1 MKKVK
6 SLSLA
11 ILVLVLFCQTGVQA
25 NLGQFS
31 LGIDKYNDLYMVDS
45 ATGIVHHF
53 DSQTGIY
60 LGKFIDATEIGAKS
74 LTDIS
79 VCACGGAIALL
90 DPLGNTVHVVDF
102 EGTFLWKK
110 DNTEPGL
117 DFKDATAIGICQD
130 SNYEHVILTTKS
142 GKVYHVSP
150 PNEPNK
156 TFPDTYSTPG
166 GAYMDYNKQV
176 FIAETGSKKA
186 IKTDQWGNKLGEFG
200 IGKLSKPVDIA
211 TSEDSDRKIWVC
223 DQENAKLHVF
233 SKDLKHLFDCGEGY
247 LTNPVSVITDYI
259 DSGAYVV
266 EVVDGK
272 PKIHKF
278 DSNGGYL
285 FTILQANNLP
295 VQTLL
300 SAKTDS
306 YVLQNRNNRALNRR
320 LVNQPKLVDGKMF
333 VEAKPVLESLGY
345 TVIWDN
351 KSKMTTFKIKNF
363 TAKIPLS
370 GKPIINGK
378 AVNVSKPVIVSKSK
392 MLISTD
398 FLNQYFDITVNVSGQ
413 TIFLVSPKLQSWQSI
428 PQPDLGKNLFET
440 KCSKCHQTP
449 VPDVRYR
456 SEWSPIVQ
464 RMMAK
469 NPGWISQKEGDLISR
484 YLWGQA
490 KPDKP

>member
-1 MKKVK
+1 MKKGK
-6 SLSLA
+6 PFFLA
-11 ILVLVLFCQTGVQA
+11 MLAMVLLCQTGVQA
-25 NLGQFS
+25 EPGQFS

-45 ATGIVHHF
+45 SSGIVHHF

-60 LGKFIDATEIGAKS
+60 LGKFIDAAEISAKS

-90 DPLGNTVHVVDF
+90 DSLGNAVHVVDF

-110 DNTEPGL
+110 DNSEPGL

-142 GKVYHVSP
+142 GKIYHVSP
-150 PNEPNK
+150 PNEPNRI
-156 TFPDTYSTPG
+156 FPDNYSNPG

-176 FIAETGSKKA
+176 FLAVTGQKKA
-186 IKTDQWGNKLGEFG
+186 IKTDQWGTKLGEFG
-200 IGKLSKPVDIA
+200 GEVLKKPVDIA
-211 TSEDSDRKIWVC
+211 TSEDKDRKIWVC
-223 DQENAKLHVF
+223 DQENARLHVF
-233 SKDLKHLFDCGEGY
+233 SKDFKHLFDCGEGY

-259 DSGAYVV
+259 DSGAYVA

-278 DSNGGYL
+278 DTNGGYL

-320 LVNQPKLVDGKMF
+320 LVNQPKIVNGKMF

-345 TVIWDN
+345 TVSWDN
-351 KSKMTTFKIKNF
+351 KSKMTIFKNKNF

-370 GKPIINGK
+370 GKPTINGK
-378 AVNVSKPVIVSKSK
+378 VLNVGSPAIVSKSK

-413 TIFLVSPKLQSWQSI
+413 TIFLVAPKLLSWQSL
-428 PQPDLGKNLFET
+428 PQPDMGKNLFET
-440 KCSKCHQTP
+440 KCSKCHQPP
-449 VPDVRYR
+449 VPDVKYR
-456 SEWSPIVQ
+456 SEWPPIVQ
-464 RMMAK
+464 RMMTK
-469 NPGWISQKEGDLISR
+469 KQDWISQKEGDLISR